1 MEQEFKIKE
10 GLLRAVTNYLGRK
23 PFEEVAQLIG
33 ALSQLEPIEQK
44 EKEPKK

>member
-10 GLLRAVTNYLGRK
+10 GLLRAVTSYLAKR

-33 ALSQLEPIEQK
+33 AFSQLEPIEQK
-44 EKEPKK
+44 EEKAKK